1 MEKFELSAKQIKK
14 IHTWLRAAIQLLYF
28 IFLPSVYTAAFAGV
42 KYIFTQLG
50 AGQQVAMTSFVTIL
64 VVVCGYTFLFG
75 RFFCGFACAFGTLG
89 DAVHALYRFIFKKLK
104 KKPVL
109 LPEKWTRRLDKLK
122 YVLLALIALL
132 CYAGVYG
139 KAKGTS
145 PWDVFSMI
153 HAGNFKLGGYLVG
166 LALLLVIL
174 VGMCLEERFFCR
186 NLCPMGAV
194 FSLLPVLPYF
204 ALHRSREI
212 CI

>member
-104 KKPVL
+104 KK
-109 LPEKWTRRLDKLK
+109 
-122 YVLLALIALL
+122 
-132 CYAGVYG
+132 AGSASG
-139 KAKGTS
+139 KMDTQ
-145 PWDVFSMI
+145 
-153 HAGNFKLGGYLVG
+153 AG
-166 LALLLVIL
+166 
-174 VGMCLEERFFCR
+174 
-186 NLCPMGAV
+186 
-194 FSLLPVLPYF
+194 
-204 ALHRSREI
+204 
-212 CI
+212 